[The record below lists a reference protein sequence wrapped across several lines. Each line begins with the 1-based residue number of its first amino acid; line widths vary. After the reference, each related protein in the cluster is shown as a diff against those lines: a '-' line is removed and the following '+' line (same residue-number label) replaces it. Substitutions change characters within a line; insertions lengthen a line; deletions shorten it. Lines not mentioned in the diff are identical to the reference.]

1 MTAIEAPEIESHG
14 FCRVGKVREDNQD
27 AIRFCL
33 PDDTALAQGYLYGIA
48 DGMGGYSHG
57 RVASSVALEKFFD
70 TFYTSN
76 GASVQQKLRLGVQNA
91 NLGVYQAAQ
100 NLGVHRMGTTLTA
113 VTLTGRTLSLAHVG
127 DSRAYL
133 IRDGAA
139 ICLTNDHTRVG
150 EMVRARLLAPE
161 KVRTHGQR
169 SVLSKCL
176 GMNLFVQPD
185 FSQVP
190 VRDGDIILLCTDGV
204 WAVVEDVEFAQLATS
219 SGDPEELSRKIYELA
234 MQRESDDNLSVVA
247 LYLRKL
253 VAAPSAQGQASLRG
267 LKGLF
272 RRLGRRS
279 GAE

>member
-1 MTAIEAPEIESHG
+1 MTATEAPEIESHG

-33 PDDTALAQGYLYGIA
+33 PDDTALVQGYLYGIA

-57 RVASSVALEKFFD
+57 RVASSLALEKFFD

-113 VTLTGRTLSLAHVG
+113 VTLAGQTLSLAHVG

-139 ICLTNDHTRVG
+139 TCLTNDHTRVG

-161 KVRTHGQR
+161 KVRTHSQR

-190 VRDGDIILLCTDGV
+190 VRDGDIIILCTDGV
-204 WAVVEDVEFAQLATS
+204 WAVVEDEEFAQMATS

-247 LYLRKL
+247 VYLRKL

>member
-253 VAAPSAQGQASLRG
+253 VAAPSAQGRAPFRG